1 MTYTF
6 SKVFILYQ
14 WGKIYIIHQKLL
26 SQLQAIWEQNMITAI
41 PQTIFQNK
49 FWAYQNVMYVC
60 VCVCV
65 CVLYRTTTTK
75 V

>member
-14 WGKIYIIHQKLL
+14 WGKIYIIHQKLF
-26 SQLQAIWEQNMITAI
+26 SQLQAIWEQNMIRAI

-49 FWAYQNVMYVC
+49 FWAY
-60 VCVCV
+60 
-65 CVLYRTTTTK
+65 
-75 V
+75 

>member
-14 WGKIYIIHQKLL
+14 WRKIYVIHQKLL

-41 PQTIFQNK
+41 PQTVVQNK
-49 FWAYQNVMYVC
+49 FQVY
-60 VCVCV
+60 
-65 CVLYRTTTTK
+65 
-75 V
+75 